1 MQMLGNT
8 SKPAKT
14 SNYLFNDIEHVLN
27 VHSTANKVPKFEF
40 SKKQDNFS
48 ES

>member
-1 MQMLGNT
+1 MQMHGNT
-8 SKPAKT
+8 SRQTKT
-14 SNYLFNDIEHVLN
+14 SNYLFNDIENVLN
-27 VHSTANKVPKFEF
+27 VHSAANKVPKFEF